1 MKDREGMEVGVCFSE
16 TDVSCVFPG
25 VIYRVLEGDGAKK
38 KKKERERDDGY
49 SPGLVTNIKSIHKS
63 F

>member
-38 KKKERERDDGY
+38 KKKEREREMK
-49 SPGLVTNIKSIHKS
+49 VNIIQL
-63 F
+63 

>member
-25 VIYRVLEGDGAKK
+25 VIYRVLEGDGANKK
-38 KKKERERDDGY
+38 KKREREMMVIRRGW
-49 SPGLVTNIKSIHKS
+49 
-63 F
+63 